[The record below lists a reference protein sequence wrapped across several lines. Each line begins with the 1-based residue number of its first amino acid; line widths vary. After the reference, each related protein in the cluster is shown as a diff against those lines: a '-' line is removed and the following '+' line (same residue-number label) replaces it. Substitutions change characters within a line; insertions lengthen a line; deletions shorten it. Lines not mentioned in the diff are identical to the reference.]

1 MTAPDH
7 IIYTPTQF
15 AAAVGVSKKT
25 VYNWLNS
32 GRIRPALKDVEGR
45 PLFTYGD
52 VERARAMSGG

>member
-32 GRIRPALKDVEGR
+32 GRIRSALKDAEGR

-52 VERARAMSGG
+52 VERAKAMQGG